1 MNKDKN
7 DELKYIGNNIQ
18 LARLKMGFTQETL
31 AEKCYVS
38 TNYIS
43 SLERGITSGSIPL
56 IIDICN
62 ILHITPN
69 YIFNHSLK
77 IEKLNNNVDII
88 DPELLIYYSKLK
100 DENKSFVNQTIVH
113 LYGMQKKR

>member
-1 MNKDKN
+1 MNKD
-7 DELKYIGNNIQ
+7 DELKFIGNNIQ
-18 LARLKMGFTQETL
+18 LARLKMGLTQETL
-31 AEKCYVS
+31 AEKCNVS

-62 ILHITPN
+62 VLNVTPN
-69 YIFNHSLK
+69 FIFKHSIDSENLK
-77 IEKLNNNVDII
+77 DNIDII

-100 DENKSFVNQTIVH
+100 DENKTFVNQTIIH

>member
-1 MNKDKN
+1 MNKN
-7 DELKYIGNNIQ
+7 DELKFIGNNIQ
-18 LARLKMGFTQETL
+18 LARLKRGLTQETL
-31 AEKCYVS
+31 AEKCNVS

-43 SLERGITSGSIPL
+43 SLERGVTSGSIPL

-62 ILHITPN
+62 ILNVSPN
-69 YIFNHSLK
+69 FIFKHSIK
-77 IEKLNNNVDII
+77 SEKLEDNIDII

-100 DENKSFVNQTIVH
+100 DENKTFVNQTIMH

>member
-1 MNKDKN
+1 MNKDE
-7 DELKYIGNNIQ
+7 ELKFIGNNIQ
-18 LARLKMGFTQETL
+18 LARLKMGLTQENL
-31 AEKCYVS
+31 AEKCNVS

-43 SLERGITSGSIPL
+43 SLERGVTSGSIPL

-69 YIFNHSLK
+69 YIFKHSIK
-77 IEKLNNNVDII
+77 SEKSNDTVDII
-88 DPELLIYYSKLK
+88 NPELLIYYSKLK
-100 DENKSFVNQTIVH
+100 DENKAFVNQTIIH